1 MPHVLQNKQSWMPT
15 DGAFCHTRPAF
26 HVISRDW
33 QDVNEKYERRVFS
46 NPLSIFVRLL
56 CFWHGVHAAIKKLA
70 AVGDFPLAVAHVSL
84 FSTPVCS
91 WRCIWRVETVLC
103 LCISH
108 WQLNC
113 HPILFHA
120 MLSSAISS
128 HVPLIFGPGHTAICS
143 VKKTGT
149 LWFGIA
155 PALYPAQVLLSEI
168 MMRVGKVL
176 QIIYSTSLNPKT
188 SSARFCRNCC
198 RILWCPKQTKKLRI
212 NLHETCYETRPRL
225 SGTIK
230 PLSSQLTPAAKTW
243 HDSFEKLLKRD
254 FRSEKKMRLESP
266 GVVCTLIFTW
276 FARVRHD
283 SEDLQILNSLN
294 SRFDPARSVLQA
306 GEKRN
311 RSSKNWHIWHMNLSL
326 IHHHTWQWRLTIE
339 AGVTSTKKT
348 PESLPC
354 ISSDARQFVLP
365 TPHNDQN
372 RNPTMLMPRMTTNR
386 VIYVGTSACCTK
398 SPSWKRQKPKPPG
411 HDHGIWGKILIN
423 KTVGNVAVILFSVT
437 RSDLAG
443 FDQFSLSQD
452 QCSDHEQQEA
462 LQVWTDYDSKIF
474 VLPTTRGF
482 WSQPMLNTW
491 ILLNLPMWINRGQRI
506 NLQPSS
512 ALLPLLVP
520 GIIEHSTDVQQSSWA
535 KHAKWTVLL
544 SLAFKLSI
552 SKKDQE
558 ISGYQTYDIISIST
572 QSYQKFATQ
581 KLHPR
586 LSHASTR
593 ASTERKLWPSQHASH

>member
-339 AGVTSTKKT
+339 AGVTSTKKLQNHYLAFRLT
-348 PESLPC
+348 PGSLYFPRLTTIRTEIQRCWCQGWQPIESSTWAPPPAARRAHHGRGRSPNLPVMTMEYEAKYWLTKPWEMLR
-354 ISSDARQFVLP
+354 SSCFQS
-365 TPHNDQN
+365 QE
-372 RNPTMLMPRMTTNR
+372 
-386 VIYVGTSACCTK
+386 
-398 SPSWKRQKPKPPG
+398 
-411 HDHGIWGKILIN
+411 
-423 KTVGNVAVILFSVT
+423 VILRVLTSSRSVKT
-437 RSDLAG
+437 NVLITNNKKPYKFGLTMTQRFLCFPQLADFGRS
-443 FDQFSLSQD
+443 
-452 QCSDHEQQEA
+452 QC
-462 LQVWTDYDSKIF
+462 
-474 VLPTTRGF
+474 
-482 WSQPMLNTW
+482 
-491 ILLNLPMWINRGQRI
+491 
-506 NLQPSS
+506 
-512 ALLPLLVP
+512 
-520 GIIEHSTDVQQSSWA
+520 
-535 KHAKWTVLL
+535 
-544 SLAFKLSI
+544 
-552 SKKDQE
+552 
-558 ISGYQTYDIISIST
+558 
-572 QSYQKFATQ
+572 
-581 KLHPR
+581 
-586 LSHASTR
+586 
-593 ASTERKLWPSQHASH
+593 